1 MISIS
6 IKSNSIVIPSEPTPS
21 GILHLSESDQAAQWT
36 NTPVIHIYKPNNNII
51 PSSFKKTKNALS
63 RALVH
68 FYPLAGRLHWKE
80 GGQLE
85 LDCNAMGV
93 QVLEAYADAKL
104 DELGDFAPTGVV
116 EDLVP
121 KIDYTTPIEE
131 WPLLL
136 AQLTRFSCG
145 GICVGTAVS
154 HTMADGLSA
163 RLQLTS
169 LAHGQSWL
177 EDAIWRTMRYHFL
190 IELC

>member
-1 MISIS
+1 MISIT

-21 GILHLSESDQAAQWT
+21 GLLHLSESDQVMQWT
-36 NTPVIHIYKPNNNII
+36 HAPVIHIYKPNNNI
-51 PSSFKKTKNALS
+51 PFSFEKTKNALS

-68 FYPLAGRLHWKE
+68 FYPLAGRLRWKE
-80 GGQLE
+80 GGWLE

-131 WPLLL
+131 WPLFL

-145 GICVGTAVS
+145 VICVGIAIS
-154 HTMADGLSA
+154 HTVVDGRSA
-163 RLQLTS
+163 TNFISS
-169 LAHGQSWL
+169 LAKL
-177 EDAIWRTMRYHFL
+177 A
-190 IELC
+190 

>member
-93 QVLEAYADAKL
+93 PVLEAYADAKL

-131 WPLLL
+131 WPLLV
-136 AQLTRFSCG
+136 AQLARFSCG
-145 GICVGTAVS
+145 GIVLEQPYLIPWL
-154 HTMADGLSA
+154 MDY
-163 RLQLTS
+163 LQLTS